1 MKSVLAYGQAVNARN
16 RGKAQGLD
24 VFVAGISAM
33 REGCN
38 LKAFERVNT
47 PTGVTIIRKRR

>member
-1 MKSVLAYGQAVNARN
+1 MKAVLAYGQAVNARN